1 MILLSPAWAWA
12 YRPFVSTDAAV
23 AEPKECEIELGYF
36 NLEHTRHENTITT
49 PSLVLNYDF
58 ITSWEAVAEFT
69 VEACARCASFVL
81 SYGLDMAVSG
91 SVTRP
96 RGFHAAGGTCG
107 IKESGKPDLMLIAA
121 DVPCAAAA
129 VFTTNRVVGA
139 PVVVNRRHLA
149 ATAGRARAIVCN
161 SGVSNSATGA
171 QGLRDAQA
179 MCGAVAERI
188 GCAPDEVLVSS
199 TGVIGRLLPMP
210 KILRGIEALHGRLG
224 RGPRVDA
231 AAAAAIVTTDLTTKS
246 ASRRLRLGG
255 RTVSLGGIAKGSG
268 MIAPNMATMLV
279 FITTDCAIAPRPLQ
293 AALREATRASF
304 NRISVDE
311 DADRIG
317 RAIVNSPLVK
327 TALHGGDPNW
337 GRIVTAAGYSG
348 AAIRAE
354 RLSLAI
360 GGMKV
365 FERGSP
371 VAVTA
376 TRRLGALMR
385 RKEVTFTL
393 DVGMGPASVE
403 WLGCDLSRDYIAI
416 NADYTT

>member
-1 MILLSPAWAWA
+1 
-12 YRPFVSTDAAV
+12 
-23 AEPKECEIELGYF
+23 
-36 NLEHTRHENTITT
+36 
-49 PSLVLNYDF
+49 
-58 ITSWEAVAEFT
+58 
-69 VEACARCASFVL
+69 
-81 SYGLDMAVSG
+81 MAVSG

-96 RGFHAAGGTCG
+96 RGFRAAGGTCG

-293 AALREATRASF
+293 AALREATRVSF
-304 NRISVDE
+304 NRISVDEHMSPSDTVLVLASGRAGNRGIARTGGRDHAAFVAALTDLCRDLAYRIVSGGEGATRVFRVRVRGARSVE

-327 TALHGGDPNW
+327 TAVHGGDPNW

-354 RLSLAI
+354 RLSLSI

-376 TRRLGALMR
+376 AKRLAALMR
-385 RKEVTFTL
+385 RREVTFTL